1 MSYFSRRRFILTLSA
16 TCTFCVTDQL
26 SHAASFIPVT
36 IEVPSRA
43 NLQFLAL
50 WVAVGSGAFDRK
62 GLTPRILVAPSPR
75 QTGDMLL
82 RGDADVALLPP
93 PMFLGMM
100 AEDKPIRL
108 FASLLSN
115 EPINLVVRRQIAEQ
129 RKFTPVAPLREKLGL
144 LHGLKVGLAPEV
156 APRLRA
162 IYSSAGR
169 NAAEEL
175 IFVTIPGPQQVKAFA
190 DGKVDVLFAHTP
202 YLETVLIRYGAVLA
216 VNTSDGEVAGLA
228 DGQIHALATTREL
241 IAKRR
246 DLLLRV
252 TAAIADAERIIQAG
266 GQSVFEALMKYGGN
280 RLDPQL
286 ALATI
291 AVYSPAVPRNP
302 EISIAGILRD
312 RTIYP
317 AHPRAPDFAIV
328 RVEDFVDN
336 SFADLPRT
344 GN

>member
-1 MSYFSRRRFILTLSA
+1 MLLAGCTVGSFARGVSVSA
-16 TCTFCVTDQL
+16 EL
-26 SHAASFIPVT
+26 APVR
-36 IEVPSRA
+36 IEVPSRD
-43 NLQFLAL
+43 NLQFITL
-50 WVAVGSGAFDRK
+50 WVAAGSGAFDRQ
-62 GLTPRILVAPSPR
+62 GLVPKIVVAPSPR
-75 QTGDMLL
+75 QTGEMLL
-82 RGDADVALLPP
+82 RGDADLALLPP

-100 AEDKPIRL
+100 AEDRPIRL

-129 RKFTPVAPLREKLGL
+129 RKFTPPAPLREKLSQ

-162 IYSSAGR
+162 IYSAAGLS
-169 NAAEEL
+169 AAEEL
-175 IFVTIPGPQQVKAFA
+175 TFVTIPGPQQVKAFA

-202 YLETVLIRYGAVLA
+202 YLETVLIRYGAILA

-241 IAKRR
+241 ITKRR

-252 TAAIADAERIIQAG
+252 TRAIADAERIMHAG
-266 GQSVFEALMKYGGN
+266 GQSGFEALMKYGAN
-280 RLDPQL
+280 HLDPQL
-286 ALATI
+286 AAATI

-302 EISIAGILRD
+302 EISIPGILRD
-312 RTIYP
+312 RSIYP
-317 AHPRAPDFAIV
+317 AHPRAPDFSVV

-336 SFADLPRT
+336 SFANSLRT
-344 GN
+344 GK

>member
-1 MSYFSRRRFILTLSA
+1 MLTLSA
-16 TCTFCVTDQL
+16 GCATCVTAP
-26 SHAASFIPVT
+26 AAHEAEITPVI
-36 IEVPSRA
+36 IEVPSRD
-43 NLQFLAL
+43 NLQFLTL
-50 WVAVGSGAFDRK
+50 WVAIGSGAFDRQ
-62 GLTPRILVAPSPR
+62 GLAPKIVVAQSPR
-75 QTGDMLL
+75 QTGEMLL

-100 AEDKPIRL
+100 AEGKPIRL
-108 FASLLSN
+108 FASLLAN
-115 EPINLVVRRQIAEQ
+115 EPINLVVSRQIAEQ
-129 RKFTPVAPLREKLGL
+129 RKFMPSAPLREKLGL

-162 IYSSAGR
+162 IYSSAGL

-175 IFVTIPGPQQVKAFA
+175 TFVTIPGPQQVQAFA

-202 YLETVLIRYGAVLA
+202 YLETVLVRYGAMLA
-216 VNTSDGEVAGLA
+216 VNTSDGEIAGLA

-241 IAKRR
+241 IAQRR
-246 DLLLRV
+246 DLFLRV
-252 TAAIADAERIIQAG
+252 TGAIADAERIIHSSGRSAF
-266 GQSVFEALMKYGGN
+266 VALMKYGAN

-286 ALATI
+286 AAATI
-291 AVYSPAVPRNP
+291 AVYSPAVPRDP
-302 EISIAGILRD
+302 EISIPGILRD

-328 RVEDFVDN
+328 RVQDFVDDG
-336 SFADLPRT
+336 FAKSVRT